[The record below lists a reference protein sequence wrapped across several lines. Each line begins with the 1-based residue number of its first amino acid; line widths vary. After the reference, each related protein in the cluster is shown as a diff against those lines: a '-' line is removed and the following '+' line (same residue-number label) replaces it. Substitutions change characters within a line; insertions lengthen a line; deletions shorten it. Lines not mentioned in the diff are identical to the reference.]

1 MLELALR
8 DVQSYPIPLF
18 SGEGGSDYEIFEVV

>member
-8 DVQSYPIPLF
+8 DAQSYPIPLL